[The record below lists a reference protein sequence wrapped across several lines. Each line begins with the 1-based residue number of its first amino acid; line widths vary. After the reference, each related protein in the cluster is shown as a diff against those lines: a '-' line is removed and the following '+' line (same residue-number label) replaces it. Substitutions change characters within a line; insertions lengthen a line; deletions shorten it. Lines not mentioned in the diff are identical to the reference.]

1 MKQKIMEE
9 IMQQML
15 PHLNNAQLQK
25 LQEVM
30 EHSFYNYEISGKT
43 KELEDDSQK
52 LIDAFVYA
60 KRIEGCSEKTL
71 KYYRTTIEAMT
82 ERSHWMERPE
92 KIRIFTNF
100 RLSYHQW
107 RKSHSIRN

>member
-15 PHLNNAQLQK
+15 LHLNNAQLQK

-60 KRIEGCSEKTL
+60 KRNHTRKHTALFDTGRSSCCQ
-71 KYYRTTIEAMT
+71 TIAGT
-82 ERSHWMERPE
+82 FFLCFG
-92 KIRIFTNF
+92 RIPV
-100 RLSYHQW
+100 SA
-107 RKSHSIRN
+107 